1 MYDLY
6 IKEWKKYKAKY
17 GDKVCFLML
26 VGKFYELYDILD
38 KETQEGQTNVKE
50 AVEILGIAL
59 KVKVGD
65 GPKGEDCYFAG
76 FPEQSLQ
83 KFVTLLTRE
92 NWTVVVT
99 HQEKNIS
106 GKVTGRPVERI
117 FSPGT
122 HIESAG
128 LETPYLA
135 GLWLEEG
142 SQADSRRGPPSF
154 SAVCIDL
161 TTGNLFSFEGQT
173 SGTPDSWNSDEL
185 VNFFQIY
192 KPKELVL
199 FWRGDAFTM
208 PTESYLRMRF
218 ELPGGLVHRH
228 TADSLHQGTFE
239 NEFVR
244 SEFLK
249 GIFSNHG
256 LLGVREYLKVS
267 EHKKTERCLVS
278 ILSFAQ
284 DHFPSAVKNISSH
297 TVWTPREALYLG
309 NHSLVQLNYI
319 TLNNEDS
326 VYSLFQKTITTLGRR
341 ALKTRLLQPSST
353 PKLIE
358 RKLKE
363 VDYCVQTSPDIVKS
377 VETQL
382 RLMFDIARL
391 HRKIMTYTCEAID
404 ILSLHQSYSA
414 IALLFPKIGTA
425 GSPFCFDP
433 WFSDYQ
439 DMLKE
444 FHRIFDIGKAT
455 RLANNEEDIS
465 FFRDE
470 IAPETRSVEL
480 KLKELLAQATES
492 LGTICKWAGLP
503 QDGIVLEVRG
513 GEACTFQATVKKSVA
528 QILKNKIAKDGN
540 PHSLQVHLR
549 NTVKTYIEYPELV
562 KITALYEDNR
572 LKLQQSI
579 QRELPGLCLE
589 CMKVCEET
597 WGVLEDW
604 VGKVDC
610 NFALAKVCQ
619 ERGYVRP
626 TIVEPHGFS
635 GFQAEGLRHPLLE
648 SFQTRTE
655 YVRHNVGLGFDE
667 SNDRGWLL
675 YGMNA
680 SGKSSLMKA
689 IGIAVLLAQ
698 SGCYVPATKF
708 TLYPFKSLLTRIL
721 NHDNLWAGL
730 SSFAVEMSE
739 LRDIFSRA
747 EAHSLV
753 LGDELCSGTES
764 VSATSLVAAG
774 IQYLVQKGTRFV
786 FATHLH
792 GLDKLDSFEKVGVW
806 HLKCHYD
813 EKLDRLIY
821 DRTLHP
827 GSGTTK
833 YGIEVA
839 KAMHIPPEIIE
850 SAFIYRRKMEGET
863 KIQESAKSSWNANIV
878 RHACE
883 RCDHRRVEDLE
894 VHHIKQRSEADAHGR
909 FADGSHQN
917 DLKNLI
923 VLCSGCHDAHHRG
936 EFEIGPLQTT
946 DKGDHRIFLEK
957 AVVHT
962 PDPSPPT
969 TTTTI
974 TGKPKTKVDPN
985 KGLVQR
991 YLREYPNMSSKN
1003 IANMIQLNEG
1013 VTITDKKVTSIR
1025 KLPAD

>member
-1 MYDLY
+1 MYELY

-59 KVKVGD
+59 SIKRGD

-83 KFVTLLTRE
+83 KFVTMLTKE

-99 HQEKNIS
+99 QQEKNTA

-128 LETPYLA
+128 MDTPYLA

-142 SQADSRRGPPSF
+142 SLSDSRRGPPAF
-154 SAVCIDL
+154 SAACLDL

-173 SGTPDSWNSDEL
+173 TGTPDSWNSDEL

-218 ELPGGLVHRH
+218 ELPSGLVHRQL
-228 TADSLHQGTFE
+228 ADPSHQGTLE
-239 NEFVR
+239 NDYVR
-244 SEFLK
+244 SEILK
-249 GIFSNHG
+249 RIFSDHG
-256 LLGVREYLKVS
+256 LLGVREYLKLS
-267 EHKKTERCLVS
+267 EHKKTERCIVS
-278 ILSFAQ
+278 ILLFAE
-284 DHFPSAVKNISSH
+284 DHFPSAVKNISTH
-297 TVWTPREALYLG
+297 TVWSPREALYLG

-363 VDYCVQTSPDIVKS
+363 LDYCMETAPDTVKQ

-404 ILSLHQSYSA
+404 ILSLDQSYAA
-414 IALLFPKIGTA
+414 ISHLFPKIGHA

-433 WFSDYQ
+433 WLNDFQ
-439 DMLKE
+439 DMRKE
-444 FHRIFDIGKAT
+444 FHRLFNIQKAM
-455 RLANNEEDIS
+455 RIVNNQEDIS
-465 FFRDE
+465 FFSDDVAAQTRE
-470 IAPETRSVEL
+470 IEL
-480 KLKELLAQATES
+480 KLKEFLEQAMES
-492 LGTICKWAGLP
+492 IKEICEWAGLP
-503 QDGIVLEVRG
+503 EDAIVLEVRG
-513 GEACTFQATVKKSVA
+513 GDSSVFQATVKKNVA

-540 PHSLQVHLR
+540 PHNIQVHLR
-549 NTVKTYIEYPELV
+549 NTVKTYIEYPELM
-562 KITALYEDNR
+562 KITHAYEDHR
-572 LKLQQSI
+572 FKLQQSI
-579 QRELPGLCLE
+579 QRELPGLCLQ
-589 CMKVCEET
+589 CMKTCEET
-597 WGVLEDW
+597 WSVLEDW
-604 VGKVDC
+604 VGRVDC
-610 NFALAKVCQ
+610 NYALAKVCR

-626 TIVEPHGFS
+626 TIMTPKGFS
-635 GFQAEGLRHPLLE
+635 GFQADGLRHPLLE
-648 SFQTRTE
+648 SLQTRVE
-655 YVRHNVGLGFDE
+655 YVKHTVHLGFDE
-667 SNDRGWLL
+667 SNDNGWLL

-698 SGCYVPATKF
+698 AGCYVPATKF

-792 GLDKLDSFEKVGVW
+792 GLEKLNTFDHVGVW

-813 EKLDRLIY
+813 VEQDRLIY

-839 KAMHIPPEIIE
+839 KAMHIPKEIIE
-850 SAFIYRRKMEGET
+850 SAFRFRQTLEGET
-863 KIQESAKSSWNANIV
+863 SIQEAPKSSWNSNIV

-883 RCDHRRVEDLE
+883 RCDNKKKSELE
-894 VHHIKQRSEADAHGR
+894 VHHIRQRSEADEHGR
-909 FADGSHQN
+909 FEDGSHQD

-923 VLCSGCHDAHHRG
+923 VLCTACHDAHHRG
-936 EFEIGPLQTT
+936 EFEIGPLQMT
-946 DKGDHRIFLEK
+946 DKGEKRIFTEK
-957 AVVHT
+957 PAT
-962 PDPSPPT
+962 PDPSPPKPQPKAKA
-969 TTTTI
+969 
-974 TGKPKTKVDPN
+974 KPKEDQQKAII
-985 KGLVQR
+985 QR

-1013 VTITDKKVTSIR
+1013 ITVTDKKVGSVR
-1025 KLPAD
+1025 KQPAESD